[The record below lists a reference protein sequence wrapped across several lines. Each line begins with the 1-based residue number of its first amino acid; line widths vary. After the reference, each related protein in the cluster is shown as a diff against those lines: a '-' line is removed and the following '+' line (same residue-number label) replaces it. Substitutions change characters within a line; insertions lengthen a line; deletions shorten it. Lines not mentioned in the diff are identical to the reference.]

1 MFEHSKDDNKLKS
14 DEFVG
19 NLQTYEDNHHKKK
32 KKKGIVVSSQHLKYL
47 KYKSNSENEI
57 YLDMVENYIKKYKN
71 AS

>member
-32 KKKGIVVSSQHLKYL
+32 KSQKVLLYL
-47 KYKSNSENEI
+47 PNT
-57 YLDMVENYIKKYKN
+57 
-71 AS
+71 